1 MPAVIET
8 KVIKP
13 KKIAI
18 DAIRIEL
25 EKAVTWEGDA
35 ILKEYEK
42 TTQTWQHKPEFEV
55 LPEVSDT
62 EVTVLVGTDDKIYK
76 FIDEGTRVRYATLSK
91 DWQSKTKPGIIGSV
105 PGRGR
110 VLFVSKKRP
119 RPGIEAR
126 RFTQIIQSRRKR
138 PFQRAMIKAMKKGA
152 DKANA
157 RGQA

>member
-1 MPAVIET
+1 M
-8 KVIKP
+8 
-13 KKIAI
+13 
-18 DAIRIEL
+18 
-25 EKAVTWEGDA
+25 
-35 ILKEYEK
+35 
-42 TTQTWQHKPEFEV
+42 QTWTHKPQFEQMIG
-55 LPEVSDT
+55 LDSEAA
-62 EVTVLVGTDDKIYK
+62 TVLVGTDDKIYK

-91 DWQSKTKPGIIGSV
+91 DWQSKTKPGIIGSG

-126 RFTQIIQSRRKR
+126 RFTQIIQRQRKR
-138 PFQRAMIKAMKKGA
+138 PFQRSMIKAMQKGA